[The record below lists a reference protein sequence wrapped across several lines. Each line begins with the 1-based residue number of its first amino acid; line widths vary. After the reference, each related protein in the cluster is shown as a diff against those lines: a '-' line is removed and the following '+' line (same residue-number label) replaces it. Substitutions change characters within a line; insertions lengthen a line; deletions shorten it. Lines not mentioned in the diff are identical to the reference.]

1 MNRKTTIFTVFIV
14 ASLLLVGVT
23 WTVYGI
29 RREFQHELFDGEE
42 AISFIA
48 TDHLLSRQWLE
59 CGLGEDE
66 SRIVRVVAAR
76 GVLQSGSRF
85 CATVRT
91 DEEGTGQI
99 ATRYTLRNDNHL
111 VDSVL
116 NVDMV
121 GRQFQVSPRVGH
133 DGAEIIVVMPDNQTG
148 TVVYYAYAGDG

>member
-66 SRIVRVVAAR
+66 SRIVRVVAAQ
-76 GVLQSGSRF
+76 GHGFVLPFAQ
-85 CATVRT
+85 
-91 DEEGTGQI
+91 
-99 ATRYTLRNDNHL
+99 TRRAP
-111 VDSVL
+111 VK
-116 NVDMV
+116 
-121 GRQFQVSPRVGH
+121 SP
-133 DGAEIIVVMPDNQTG
+133 PDIP
-148 TVVYYAYAGDG
+148 